1 MWVPT
6 VVWTVV
12 VGMLQSVAD
21 VATAV
26 VIDGLLLM
34 RKRTRRGTR
43 GVMILPVFFTFL
55 LITPRSVLIMVVII
69 KGALVT
75 LVAASVRIWKHSP
88 MERFS
93 DAFS

>member
-21 VATAV
+21 VETAV
-26 VIDGLLLM
+26 VIDGLLWM
-34 RKRTRRGTR
+34 RRRTRRGTK
-43 GVMILPVFFTFL
+43 GVVTILLVFL
-55 LITPRSVLIMVVII
+55 LITPGSVLIMVVVI

-75 LVAASVRIWKHSP
+75 LVAAGVRI
-88 MERFS
+88 
-93 DAFS
+93 